1 MLYNI
6 LKQLQETPSTNDK
19 LSILKANKD
28 NETLKEYM
36 RLVCCPSVSFY
47 ITAKTFP
54 VVSKIGTHTFQ
65 SLMNAG
71 YSLGTKELSQRH
83 VTGQAAKNFIVAT
96 MEDLDEEHQQ
106 LYKMLLLKDIRAKV
120 GATLVNK
127 VWPNLCVS
135 VPYQRCSLPDEKT
148 LEKFK
153 NGEQFFVQLKYDSSF
168 AYAFKSP
175 REFALITRAG
185 SRYPKEIA
193 SIITEDIPEN
203 YVLMGELEVVYKGE
217 VLSRKDGCGVL
228 NSLLNGGPLPSG
240 CGLQL
245 TAWDVVSVE
254 EFSKSKSDKPY
265 WERLNLLRG
274 MFTNE

>member
-6 LKQLQETPSTNDK
+6 IKQLQETPSTNDK

-28 NETLKEYM
+28 NELLREYM

-54 VVSKIGTHTFQ
+54 AVEHFGSEVI
-65 SLMNAG
+65 SLHWLRTVPPTL
-71 YSLGTKELSQRH
+71 YKRE
-83 VTGQAAKNFIVAT
+83 VTGNNAKTYVRDY
-96 MEDLDEEHQQ
+96 MHVLKQEQQ
-106 LYKMLLLKDIRAKV
+106 ELFKMLLLKDIRAKV

-135 VPYQRCSLPDEKT
+135 VPYMRCSLPDEKT